1 MAEAVEVLLYEFAAE
16 PEAAAASWGT
26 LRSCALRA
34 WRTLD
39 VMGRVLVLAA
49 LFSSQFPASRA
60 GVAAALVAMDVCSLL
75 VVARAALGPLHIL
88 PPSSFALIAGLPR
101 APAIY
106 WATVPCITRACRRVF
121 ASHFR
126 FD

>member
-49 LFSSQFPASRA
+49 LFSASR
-60 GVAAALVAMDVCSLL
+60 GGAAAVLVAVEVCSLL
-75 VVARAALGPLHIL
+75 LVARVGMGPLHTL
-88 PPSSFALIAGLPR
+88 PASSFALIVGLPGSVD
-101 APAIY
+101 
-106 WATVPCITRACRRVF
+106 TELKSCIACACRII
-121 ASHFR
+121 
-126 FD
+126 